1 MMSEIAQ
8 YTPNE
13 KAKRWRMI
21 LGETDSFSNVSLSHE
36 EGIMDA
42 ALSALYDA
50 PQSNQ
55 GGQKS
60 AGKQKSF
67 PNVAKWIGDVRN
79 HFPND
84 VVSVMQADAI
94 HRKGLTQ
101 LILEPEALE
110 QVTPDIS
117 MVGTLMSLSGQIP
130 ERSKATA
137 RLLVKAVVEDIVKRM
152 EQDIRKA
159 VTGALNKKKHSP
171 IKNSSA
177 IDWKRTI
184 NANLKNYNPDLM
196 RIVPEKFYFYERTQQ
211 QKKWSII
218 LDIDQ
223 SGSMADSVIYAS
235 VMGSIFASMPTLDTK
250 VVVFDTEVTDVS
262 EVCKQDP
269 VDLLFGI
276 QLGGGTD
283 INKSVQYCQS
293 LITAPDKTIFIL
305 ISDLYEG
312 GVRKGLLKQLETM
325 KANGVICI
333 TLLALNDS
341 GKPDYDVALA
351 QEISKLGIACFACTP
366 NKLPELIEAALKG
379 KDLKVFE
386 QQQKVS

>member
-1 MMSEIAQ
+1 MSEQ
-8 YTPNE
+8 QQNVPDN

-21 LGETDSFSNVSLSHE
+21 LGESDALSNVSLSQE
-36 EGIMDA
+36 ESIMDA

-50 PQSNQ
+50 HLQHN
-55 GGQKS
+55 GGPKS
-60 AGKQKSF
+60 AGKQRSF

-84 VVSVMQADAI
+84 IVSVMQADAI
-94 HRKGLTQ
+94 HRKGITQ

-110 QVTPDIS
+110 QVTPNIS

-184 NANLKNYNPDLM
+184 NANLKHYNLDLK
-196 RIVPEKFYFYERTQQ
+196 RIIPEQFYFFERTQQ
-211 QKKWSII
+211 QQKWSII

-262 EVCKQDP
+262 DVCKQDP
-269 VDLLFGI
+269 VALLFGI

-283 INKSVQYCQS
+283 INKSVTYCQS

-312 GVRKGLLKQLETM
+312 GVKNGLLKQLETM

-333 TLLALNDS
+333 TLLALNDT
-341 GKPDYDVALA
+341 GKPDYDVSLA

-366 NKLPELIEAALKG
+366 DKLPEIIAAALKG

-386 QQQKVS
+386 QQPKTP

>member
-1 MMSEIAQ
+1 MSELDLNTHA
-8 YTPNE
+8 E

-21 LGETDSFSNVSLSHE
+21 LGETTSFSTIDLSHE
-36 EGIMDA
+36 ESIMDA
-42 ALSALYDA
+42 ALSALYEGSS
-50 PQSNQ
+50 SNQ
-55 GGQKS
+55 GGAKS

-79 HFPND
+79 CFPND

-94 HRKGLTQ
+94 HRKGITQ
-101 LILEPEALE
+101 LLLEPEALE
-110 QVTPDIS
+110 KVTPDIS
-117 MVGTLMSLSGQIP
+117 MVGTLMSLRGHIP
-130 ERSKATA
+130 ARSKATA
-137 RLLVKAVVEDIVKRM
+137 RLLVKAVVEDIIKRL
-152 EQDIRKA
+152 EQDIKKA
-159 VTGALNKKKHSP
+159 VTGALNKRKHTP
-171 IKNSSA
+171 IKNSAA

-184 NANLKNYNPDLM
+184 NSNLKNYNPTLKQ
-196 RIVPEKFYFYERTQQ
+196 IIPEKFFFYERTQQ

-235 VMGSIFASMPTLDTK
+235 VMGSIFASLPIIDTK

-293 LITAPDKTIFIL
+293 LITQPEKTIFIL

-312 GVRKGLLKQLETM
+312 GVRKGLLRQLEAM
-325 KANGVICI
+325 KANGVVCI

-341 GKPDYDVALA
+341 GKPDYDVSLA
-351 QEISKLGIACFACTP
+351 QDISKLGIACFACTP
-366 NKLPELIEAALKG
+366 NKLPEIIAAALKG
-379 KDLKVFE
+379 KDLKVYE
-386 QQQKVS
+386 HNKSV